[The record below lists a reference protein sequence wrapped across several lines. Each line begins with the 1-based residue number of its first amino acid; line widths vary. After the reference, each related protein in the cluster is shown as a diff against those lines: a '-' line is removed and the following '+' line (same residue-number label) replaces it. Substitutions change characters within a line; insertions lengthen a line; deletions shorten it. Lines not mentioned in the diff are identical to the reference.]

1 MFGRMLRDDVSPATI
16 ASVRALLAGVPLGLW
31 VLAKHGWPRP
41 VRPLLPSLIVLG
53 FLGIF
58 TTQYLTYSALHFS
71 FATNVIILNSA
82 SPLVTATLA
91 VLTGV
96 AAFSRGLFAGLVVS
110 TAGAALVAMFGAGG
124 GAGVHLDLGALL
136 VIASMVTWGLYTL
149 LVQRLS
155 AVLPPL
161 AITASAMLT
170 GFPFVVAAVALEQPP
185 HLAASVET
193 HLPVL
198 VYLAIGPSAIAYG
211 LWNVAVRDLGAGYAM
226 LFNNATPIFGMLLG
240 GLVLHEPVTIVQV
253 LASTLIITGILLAV
267 RTVAPTPAPEVPRR
281 GGPVA

>member
-1 MFGRMLRDDVSPATI
+1 MFGRMLRNDVSPATI
-16 ASVRALLAGVPLGLW
+16 ASVRALVAGVPLGVW
-31 VLAKHGWPRP
+31 VLARHGWPRP
-41 VRPLLPSLIVLG
+41 LRPLLPSLIVLG

-58 TTQYLTYSALHFS
+58 ASQYLTYSALHLS

-91 VLTGV
+91 VLTGL

-110 TAGAALVAMFGAGG
+110 TVGAALVAMLGQGG

-155 AVLPPL
+155 GVLPPL

-170 GFPFVVAAVALEQPP
+170 GFPFVVAAVAVEQP
-185 HLAASVET
+185 L
-193 HLPVL
+193 
-198 VYLAIGPSAIAYG
+198 YLAIGPSAVAYA

-240 GLVLHEPVTIVQV
+240 GLVLHEPVTIVQI
-253 LASTLIITGILLAV
+253 LASTLIIAGILLAV
-267 RTVAPTPAPEVPRR
+267 RTVAPTPAPDAPRR
-281 GGPVA
+281 GGPAA